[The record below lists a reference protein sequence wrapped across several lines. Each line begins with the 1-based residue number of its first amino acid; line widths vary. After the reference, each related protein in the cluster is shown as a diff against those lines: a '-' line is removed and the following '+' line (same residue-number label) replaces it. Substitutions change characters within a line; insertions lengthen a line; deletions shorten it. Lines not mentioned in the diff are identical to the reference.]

1 MVVAETISS
10 HVQHLR
16 CDHCG
21 RSVKETL
28 HTRTTYTVDYYSLHT
43 GPVETCS
50 LVTDDGERRLTF
62 QKLLSTKEVI
72 TCVDC
77 YRRDEVQRDRELR
90 FRSELASI
98 ERDSPG

>member
-1 MVVAETISS
+1 MAAQDPVSS
-10 HVQHLR
+10 HGQPLR

-21 RSVKETL
+21 RSVNETQ
-28 HTRTTYTVDYYSLHT
+28 HSRTGYTVDYYSLHT

-62 QKLLSTKEVI
+62 QRLMRAEEVV

-77 YRRDEVQRDRELR
+77 YRRADVQRDRELR
-90 FRSELASI
+90 FRAELADG
-98 ERDSPG
+98 ERISDG